1 MNIYSKILNILM
13 VSGKKFKA
21 EKILKDTFRILNNK
35 YKKDP
40 SVIFSKSVD
49 NVRPLFEIRSVRIAG
64 RTQQIP
70 FPLKKEKQLA
80 LALKWLVSSAR
91 SSSKG
96 TFSEKLAFEM
106 HEASLG
112 KGMAIKKRD
121 DLHKVAESSRAF
133 AHFRWC

>member
-13 VSGKKFKA
+13 ISGKKFKA

-70 FPLKKEKQLA
+70 FPLKKEKQL
-80 LALKWLVSSAR
+80 
-91 SSSKG
+91 
-96 TFSEKLAFEM
+96 
-106 HEASLG
+106 
-112 KGMAIKKRD
+112 
-121 DLHKVAESSRAF
+121 
-133 AHFRWC
+133 